1 MNKKKVTLIVFLIL
15 LVLGSLIGFTI
26 YKKNKLEKEKI
37 IENQIR
43 LDNLKQE
50 YSFFSEGVE
59 SKNELNSL
67 KEYLNKVI
75 INDKEINLLDEVSFN
90 KKNINI
96 ELIKDIE
103 NVKKVY
109 NDEITRISNLEL
121 KDELDKYIG
130 DFDSDEKEIIKDI
143 YSSSNV
149 IKNKEKNDEIISK
162 YKDALNIKL
171 EFLNF
176 LSNNKSKYKIKDN
189 KLVYKD
195 DNFFKEISKFKCDL
209 KLEKEKVTVNV
220 NGKKV
225 PVLMYHGVLDKS
237 WGLSSL
243 FVRVNEFEKQMKY
256 LSENGYTS
264 LKVSEIND
272 AKMHQKP
279 IIITFDDGYVD
290 VYKNALPILKKY
302 NLKATI
308 FVITGCINGDVYV
321 TDKNVIEMD
330 KSGVFE
336 IGSHSASHANL
347 ASLKEKDLENEL
359 KVSKET
365 LEKLIGKSVTSVAY
379 PFGSYNN
386 NVVNMAKKYYK
397 FGISTVPG
405 KENVDTFNKY
415 VIKRV
420 NIVRNYGINNFI
432 NLVK

>member
-15 LVLGSLIGFTI
+15 LVLGSLIGFSI

-43 LDNLKQE
+43 LDNFKNE

-96 ELIKDIE
+96 ESIKDIE

-130 DFDSDEKEIIKDI
+130 DFDNDEKEIIKDI

-189 KLVYKD
+189 KLIYKD
-195 DNFFKEISKFKCDL
+195 DNFFKEISKFKSDL

-225 PVLMYHGVLDKS
+225 PVLMYHGVLDES

-243 FVRVNEFEKQMKY
+243 FVRVDEFEKQMKY

-308 FVITGCINGDVYV
+308 FVISGSINGDVYV

-336 IGSHSASHANL
+336 IGSHSVSHANL

>member
-15 LVLGSLIGFTI
+15 LVLGSIIGFTI

-59 SKNELNSL
+59 TKNELNSL

-176 LSNNKSKYKIKDN
+176 LSNNKNKYKIKDN

-243 FVRVNEFEKQMKY
+243 FVTVNEFEKQMKY

-264 LKVSEIND
+264 LKASEIND

-336 IGSHSASHANL
+336 IGSHSVSHANL